1 MEPAAASAGPTD
13 RALAWATERLLEL
26 GTAPTG
32 SLELVKRRPWSAV
45 HRLPVD
51 GGVVWVKA
59 CGGRTGYEAPLNQAL
74 ATWVPDLVLTPLATD
89 DDEGWLLLPDGGTP
103 LRERADGSEPAVWS
117 RFVQEYA
124 GLQRAVAAHAGEL
137 LALGVP
143 DQRPPALPGLLDE
156 LVDDPQLPLESAV
169 RTDLVRLRPA
179 FADACAELV
188 AGGGALGSE
197 PVSVQHDDL
206 HAGNVLPADRPG
218 RPDRFFDWGDA
229 CVAHPFTT
237 LLVTLRSMAATS
249 GLPAEHP
256 ALRAMRD
263 AYLSGWEVEGPQAV
277 RLARLAAWTGC
288 VGRALAWRRALHGA
302 PPQEAAEWTDAVPG
316 WLAELLE
323 PTPAW
328 FEDGTA
334 GG

>member
-1 MEPAAASAGPTD
+1 MQRAVASTGGTD
-13 RALAWATERLLEL
+13 RALAWATDRLLEL
-26 GTAPTG
+26 GTPPTG
-32 SLELVKRRPWSAV
+32 PAELVKRRPWSAV

-51 GGVVWVKA
+51 HEVVWVKA

-74 ATWVPDLVLTPLATD
+74 AAWVPDLVLTPLATD

-103 LRERADGSEPAVWS
+103 LRERADGAQPAAWT
-117 RFVQEYA
+117 RFVRQYA
-124 GLQRAVAAHAGEL
+124 GLQRAVVPHTAEL

-143 DQRPPALPGLLDE
+143 DQRPTALPALLDE
-156 LVDDPQLPLESAV
+156 LLDDPLLPLDGAV
-169 RTDLVRLRPA
+169 RAALLRLRPA
-179 FADACAELV
+179 FADACAELG
-188 AGGGALGSE
+188 AGGGTLGSE
-197 PVSVQHDDL
+197 PASVQHDDL

-229 CVAHPFTT
+229 CVAHPFST

-249 GLPAEHP
+249 GLPAGHP
-256 ALRAMRD
+256 ALRATRD
-263 AYLSGWEVEGPQAV
+263 AYLSGWEVEGPEGV

-302 PPQEAAEWTDAVPG
+302 PPQEASEWSEAVPG

-323 PTPAW
+323 RTSAW
-328 FEDGTA
+328 FEDGAA